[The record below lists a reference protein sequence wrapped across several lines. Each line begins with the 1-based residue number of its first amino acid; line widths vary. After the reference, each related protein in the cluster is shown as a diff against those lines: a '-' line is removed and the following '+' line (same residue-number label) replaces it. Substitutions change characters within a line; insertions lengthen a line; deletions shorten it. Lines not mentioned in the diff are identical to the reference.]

1 MYKIGQKV
9 IDKQTNQICT
19 VTQVCDLFCLIMH
32 RNGIT
37 TGRFYWELEE
47 YNLLRGLL
55 RKVGIKNGR
64 KQNK

>member
-1 MYKIGQKV
+1 MFKIGQKV

-47 YNLLRGLL
+47 CNLIQRILK
-55 RKVGIKNGR
+55 KVGKKNGR
-64 KQNK
+64 E